1 MTFQFILGKAKAGV
15 ALLVVYK
22 ILSQMRTLQI
32 QNLQLAVTRPAQ
44 RVAMYNMYIKR
55 VMWLNAW
62 SYTCIQ
68 YILLDI
74 GHSPFH

>member
-15 ALLVVYK
+15 PCLLS
-22 ILSQMRTLQI
+22 INLSQMRTLQI